1 MGEMRYGS
9 AKGAK
14 RALFVCIGT
23 GCGSAFGVDGSL
35 ATPGMDGVP
44 ESGYIYD
51 APFLEGCVDDYISRR
66 GLLAFTKQM
75 LGEELD
81 GKALAQRT
89 DAAARACFLT
99 FGERL
104 RDALLPHLKRFQPEV
119 LCLGG
124 QITKSASL
132 FLPPVEELCR
142 EIPGTTYL
150 SYEDTDRQLEE
161 SYEQI
166 RLLAWGLI
174 LFVGLIGL
182 LNIVNTV
189 YTNIHTRVTEIGMQR
204 AIGMSHGALYQTFLW
219 EGAYY
224 GIIAAVIGGMTGYI
238 CTIFVEA
245 ARTDT
250 IQLVSIPVVSLAE
263 AAVMSVL
270 ACLIATCIPLRRIA
284 KMSIVDSIETIE

>member
-1 MGEMRYGS
+1 M
-9 AKGAK
+9 
-14 RALFVCIGT
+14 LP
-23 GCGSAFGVDGSL
+23 SL
-35 ATPGMDGVP
+35 KETAD
-44 ESGYIYD
+44 INLID
-51 APFLEGCVDDYISRR
+51 
-66 GLLAFTKQM
+66 
-75 LGEELD
+75 
-81 GKALAQRT
+81 RT
-89 DAAARACFLT
+89 
-99 FGERL
+99 
-104 RDALLPHLKRFQPEV
+104 
-119 LCLGG
+119 
-124 QITKSASL
+124 
-132 FLPPVEELCR
+132 VEELCR

-224 GIIAAVIGGMTGYI
+224 GIIAAVIGGVTGYI

-245 ARTDT
+245 ATTDT
-250 IQLVSIPVVSLAE
+250 IRLAAIPVVPILEAGALAV
-263 AAVMSVL
+263 A
-270 ACLIATCIPLRRIA
+270 ACLLATCIPLRRIS
-284 KMSIVDSIETIE
+284 KMSVVEAIEAVE

>member
-1 MGEMRYGS
+1 MNVFLCLDVGGTEIKAAPVDENGALVQPIVYFPAKADGKAEKILAHFSEIFGKIRPAGNEILKICLAFPGPFDYENGVCLLRGLSKFDRLYGYDLRRAFAQATGIRPQQICFANDAVAFALGEMRYGS

-142 EIPGTTYL
+142 EMKIRLYVT
-150 SYEDTDRQLEE
+150 EDTSVRTLQ
-161 SYEQI
+161 
-166 RLLAWGLI
+166 GL
-174 LFVGLIGL
+174 
-182 LNIVNTV
+182 
-189 YTNIHTRVTEIGMQR
+189 
-204 AIGMSHGALYQTFLW
+204 
-219 EGAYY
+219 
-224 GIIAAVIGGMTGYI
+224 
-238 CTIFVEA
+238 
-245 ARTDT
+245 
-250 IQLVSIPVVSLAE
+250 
-263 AAVMSVL
+263 
-270 ACLIATCIPLRRIA
+270 TCI
-284 KMSIVDSIETIE
+284 